1 MQCIVYAECMYDK
14 MSISPVLQV
23 NEYPWMASMIHDSD
37 HLCGGSL
44 IASQWV
50 VTAAHC
56 FYDRSGDLHITDP
69 SQITVALG
77 EHDSSST
84 TETNIR

>member
-1 MQCIVYAECMYDK
+1 MKI
-14 MSISPVLQV
+14 
-23 NEYPWMASMIHDSD
+23 NEYPWMASMVDSFG

-50 VTAAHC
+50 VTADHC
-56 FYDRSGDLHITDP
+56 FYNSAGILVVTDP
-69 SQITVALG
+69 SMISVVLG